1 MSSQDLFQL
10 YFSTSESGEF
20 SVSWKLANV
29 VPVFKKGKK
38 EDPGNYRPITL
49 TSGKIMEN
57 IIFFFRSH

>member
-10 YFSTSESGEF
+10 YFSTWESGEF